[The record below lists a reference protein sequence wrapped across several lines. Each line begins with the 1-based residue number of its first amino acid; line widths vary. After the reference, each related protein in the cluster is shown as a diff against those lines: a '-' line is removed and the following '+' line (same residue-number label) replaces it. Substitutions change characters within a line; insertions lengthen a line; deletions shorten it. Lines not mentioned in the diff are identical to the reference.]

1 MKTGEIRPCW
11 EMDRV
16 IFCIHPQR
24 GRCVLWWGASD
35 LLKAFGVNNYER
47 TKIPALVGDL
57 GGGLI
62 GFLERGPGCF
72 WGGGQPEGPAG
83 G

>member
-16 IFCIHPQR
+16 IFCIRPQ
-24 GRCVLWWGASD
+24 GGQVWAVWGASD
-35 LLKAFGVNNYER
+35 LLEAFGLNIYER
-47 TKIPALVGDL
+47 TKILALGGDL

-62 GFLERGPGCF
+62 GFL
-72 WGGGQPEGPAG
+72 
-83 G
+83 